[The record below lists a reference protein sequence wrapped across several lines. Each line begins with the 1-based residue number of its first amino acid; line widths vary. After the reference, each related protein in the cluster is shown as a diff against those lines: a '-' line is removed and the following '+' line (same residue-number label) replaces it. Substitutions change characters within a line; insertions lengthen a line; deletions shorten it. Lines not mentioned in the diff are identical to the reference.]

1 VFELGDSVNQIDTKN
16 ESKNESAIE
25 PLKVPKTV
33 KNLKDIK
40 KRKALANLEIN
51 SLAKLKALYLSLAE
65 NCRKFFNK

>member
-25 PLKVPKTV
+25 LLKVPKAG

-40 KRKALANLEIN
+40 KTKTFANLEIN

-65 NCRKFFNK
+65 NC